1 MKKHMLPV
9 ILLIVVVILLAG
21 CGDGGSGA
29 GEKEELRI
37 VSLMPSNT
45 EILFALGLGDAVVGV
60 TDYCNYPPELEKA
73 VEEGRIQ
80 RMGDSYNVNEEL
92 LVSLEPDL
100 VLFGFASDAVERLA
114 GLGIRAEVIYPKSLE
129 ETYASIRLI
138 GELAGCQSEAEKLAA
153 DMEAA
158 VAAVKEKAAAVP
170 DAEKPRVLMLL
181 DLDYLYVAGAGTL
194 ENELIAA
201 AGGINVVE
209 VQDYPQINEEA
220 IINYNPDIILC
231 SFPFRDRIL
240 AEKEA
245 WKGIAAVQNEAV
257 YDVDGDLINRP
268 GPRLVQGLEQLY
280 AIFYPGQ

>member
-114 GLGIRAEVIYPKSLE
+114 GLGIKAEVIYPKSLE

>member
-1 MKKHMLPV
+1 MLPV

-114 GLGIRAEVIYPKSLE
+114 GLGIKAEVIYPKSLE

>member
-1 MKKHMLPV
+1 MLPV